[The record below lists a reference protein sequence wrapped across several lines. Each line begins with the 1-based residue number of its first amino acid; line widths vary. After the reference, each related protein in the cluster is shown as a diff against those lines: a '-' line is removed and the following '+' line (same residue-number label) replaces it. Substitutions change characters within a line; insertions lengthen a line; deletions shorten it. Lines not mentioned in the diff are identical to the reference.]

1 MRFLRNRV
9 VDPDRDP
16 AESMALLREVMD
28 PPLDPG
34 YSSWAETRELSGL
47 PRSTGGKSWLLLVT
61 AVALGFLLTVS
72 AQTLRTP
79 ALDDGTAESELR
91 ERVEA
96 ADLLGDERA
105 AEIDVLRTEVAALQA
120 SQLAAQPDPAA
131 ARAASINAGA
141 AALVGPGVVVT
152 LNDPP
157 LSADAQ
163 EGERVLSRDVQ
174 LIVNGL
180 WANSAEAISINDLR
194 LTSTST
200 IRFAGKAIV
209 VDNKGLARP
218 YVISAIGPQAQLMA
232 ELTSG
237 DTGTYLSDLRSE
249 FRIVVDVAADDDI
262 TVPAAAR
269 LSTRVARVP
278 DDSMTTEDSS

>member
-1 MRFLRNRV
+1 
-9 VDPDRDP
+9 
-16 AESMALLREVMD
+16 MALLREVMD

-34 YSSWAETRELSGL
+34 YSSWAESRERAGL
-47 PRSTGGKSWLLLVT
+47 PRSTGSKSWLLLIT
-61 AVALGFLLTVS
+61 AAALGFLLTVS
-72 AQTLRTP
+72 ALTLRTP
-79 ALDDGTAESELR
+79 ELDDGAAEAELQQ
-91 ERVEA
+91 RVEA

-105 AEIDVLRTEVAALQA
+105 AQIDLLRTEVAALQA
-120 SQLAAQPDPAA
+120 KELAAAPDPAA
-131 ARAASINAGA
+131 SRAASINAGA
-141 AALVGPGVVVT
+141 TALTGPGVVVT

-232 ELTSG
+232 EVT
-237 DTGTYLSDLRSE
+237 TGETGSYLADLRSD
-249 FRIVVDVAADDDI
+249 FRIVADVGAVDEI
-262 TVPAAAR
+262 TVPAATR

>member
-34 YSSWAETRELSGL
+34 YSSWAESREDSGL
-47 PRSTGGKSWLLLVT
+47 PRSTGSKTWLLLVT
-61 AVALGFLLTVS
+61 ALALGFLLSVS

-79 ALDDGTAESELR
+79 DLDDGIAESELR
-91 ERVEA
+91 ERIEA

-105 AEIDVLRTEVAALQA
+105 AQIDVLRAEVVTLQA
-120 SQLAAQPDPAA
+120 AEMASQPDAAA

-141 AALVGPGVVVT
+141 AALIGPGVLLT

-163 EGERVLSRDVQ
+163 EGERVLSRDLQ
-174 LIVNGL
+174 IIVNGL
-180 WANSAEAISINDLR
+180 WANGAEAISINEQR

-218 YVISAIGPQAQLMA
+218 YEVSVIGPQEQLLA
-232 ELTSG
+232 ELSSG
-237 DTGTYLSDLRSE
+237 DTGLYLNDLRSN
-249 FRIVVDVAADDDI
+249 FRIVVEVAAKDEI
-262 TVPAAAR
+262 TVPAATR

-278 DDSMTTEDSS
+278 DDSTTTEDSS

>member
-9 VDPDRDP
+9 VDPGRDP

-34 YSSWAETRELSGL
+34 YSSWAESRERAGL
-47 PRSTGGKSWLLLVT
+47 PRSTGSKSWLLLIT
-61 AVALGFLLTVS
+61 AAALGFLLTVS
-72 AQTLRTP
+72 ALTLRTP
-79 ALDDGTAESELR
+79 ELDDGAAEAELQQ
-91 ERVEA
+91 RVEA

-105 AEIDVLRTEVAALQA
+105 AQIDLLRTEVAALQA
-120 SQLAAQPDPAA
+120 KELAAAPDPAA
-131 ARAASINAGA
+131 SRAASINAGA
-141 AALVGPGVVVT
+141 TALTGPGVVVT

-232 ELTSG
+232 EVT
-237 DTGTYLSDLRSE
+237 TGETGSYLADLRSD
-249 FRIVVDVAADDDI
+249 FRIVADVGAVDEI
-262 TVPAAAR
+262 TVPAATR